1 MKIYFIN
8 GQVEL
13 FRKISLAIKPLLMTG
28 TKRLISTI
36 LEILG
41 LGKCQIVVRKA
52 NYQFIFTGY
61 IKDVNGSFHTSS
73 LETDNV
79 TLYGTCVLF
88 R

>member
-41 LGKCQIVVRKA
+41 LGKCQIVARKA
-52 NYQFIFTGY
+52 NYKYIF
-61 IKDVNGSFHTSS
+61 H
-73 LETDNV
+73 
-79 TLYGTCVLF
+79 
-88 R
+88 